1 VEAAAEPADHEVEH
15 RRRSVA
21 PLPRDPR
28 GRRLIAHPRQ
38 AVRLG
43 VLDANE
49 AVEPFRLALGYWRID
64 LRPDR
69 ARGRP
74 VGRPGE
80 GCPGIG

>member
-1 VEAAAEPADHEVEH
+1 VQPAAEPADHEVEH

-21 PLPRDPR
+21 PCADNPRR
-28 GRRLIAHPRQ
+28 RRLIAHPRRP
-38 AVRLG
+38 VRLG